1 MKLYEA
7 YKRVRYKVEHFLI
20 GVLTSLIVKDAK

>member
-1 MKLYEA
+1 MSFYNS

-20 GVLTSLIVKDAK
+20 GILTSLIAREAK